1 VKRWEYCQVLTDTRT
16 TMEDSEYMNVLGAD
30 GWELVTLR
38 ELGGGIT
45 WVYRREISGQ
55 EWANRV
61 FKVDEMRKLAAR

>member
-1 VKRWEYCQVLTDTRT
+1 
-16 TMEDSEYMNVLGAD
+16 MEDSEYMNVLGAD